1 MQHTALPADA
11 SFPPPGWL
19 TQEQAAH
26 RLGTKPRQLHKS
38 TRKWRAVLAEHA
50 VRMPKPTGWSCT
62 VYPVELIERIAAER
76 AREIEARRPEGFVTL
91 KEAMALFNVSQPT
104 WRKWT
109 LEGIVPEPRRLPK
122 GATGRGP
129 RTLYA
134 LADLERMRPVVHDE
148 SKPHVK
154 PDGSIHVPP
163 GYVRRDEAWALF
175 GVRKTVWER
184 WEREGLITCGVYIR
198 PWPKLYPVEEI
209 KRLLQECGRFAPPYP
224 DPQHPGCYRVPLSG
238 QDIHRR
244 EAIVDA
250 DVLPLIEGGTCSWTS
265 APDGTGHVKYI
276 ARGSRRPI
284 ALRRLILGIEE
295 TIPPKPG
302 TGERGG
308 GIHIGHLNDDP
319 LDCRRENLVV
329 RTGVQRAR
337 HRRKNR
343 TFRGLPTSSRF
354 KGVCWIAR
362 TKRWLAQIEY
372 QGKGRRLGMFTDEIA
387 AAVAYD
393 EAARQ
398 WYGEHAR
405 LNFPDGVDAWLAAEA
420 AAGNVALPK
429 AA

>member
-1 MQHTALPADA
+1 MLNK
-11 SFPPPGWL
+11 
-19 TQEQAAH
+19 
-26 RLGTKPRQLHKS
+26 GTW
-38 TRKWRAVLAEHA
+38 KWRPVLAEHA
-50 VRMPKPTGWSCT
+50 VRMPKPTGWSCA
-62 VYPVELIERIAAER
+62 VYPLELIERIAAEQ
-76 AREIEARRPEGFVTL
+76 AREVAARRPEGFVTL
-91 KEAMALFNVSQPT
+91 KEAMAMFNVSQPT

-109 LEGIVPEPRRLPK
+109 LDGIVPQPRRLPT

-134 LADLERMRPVVHDE
+134 LADLERMREVVYAEDKLHMKE
-148 SKPHVK
+148 
-154 PDGSIHVPP
+154 DGSIHLPP
-163 GYVRRDEAWALF
+163 GYISRQTAWEMF
-175 GVRKTVWER
+175 GVGMRVWER
-184 WEREGLITCGVYIR
+184 WEKEGWITCGVYIR
-198 PWPKLYPVEEI
+198 PWPKLYPLEEI
-209 KRLLQECGRFAPPYP
+209 KRLLLEYGRLTPPYP

-238 QDIHRR
+238 EDIRRR

-250 DVLPLIEGGTCSWTS
+250 DVLPLIEGGACSWTS
-265 APDGTGHVKYI
+265 APDGTGHVKFTP
-276 ARGSRRPI
+276 RGSKRSI

-295 TIPPKPG
+295 TIPPKAG
-302 TGERGG
+302 SGERGG

-343 TFRGLPTSSRF
+343 TFRGQPTSSRF
-354 KGVCWIAR
+354 KGVCWIAGK
-362 TKRWLAQIEY
+362 KRWLAQIEY
-372 QGKGRRLGMFTDEIA
+372 QGKGRRLGQFTDELA

-420 AAGNVALPK
+420 AAGNVALAK